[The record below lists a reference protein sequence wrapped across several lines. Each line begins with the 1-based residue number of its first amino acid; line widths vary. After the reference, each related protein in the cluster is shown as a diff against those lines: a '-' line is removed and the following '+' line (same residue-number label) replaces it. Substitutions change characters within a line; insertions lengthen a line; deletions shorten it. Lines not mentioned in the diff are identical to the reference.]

1 MKRLCFGTLMSILY
15 QARNQKVTNNL
26 LCDAIFSSYAQSIEL
41 RDGSLPG
48 HLKSGRDNVP
58 PDVIDAARNTSFED
72 AEKVFQTKV
81 ILLIKDSKRE
91 SVVRAIKDVLRE
103 DTTIQDH
110 TVVGYINGY
119 EKNNILINST
129 FSLSAL
135 LASVFYFAII
145 EVKNQECKDAIKGI
159 DKKYVESFE
168 SSSEPVY
175 FERAK
180 ADVHLPLQKTLHD
193 PVFDRVFN
201 QVSSLT
207 ISGLANPS
215 NVKIYGVDVNNCKF
229 KFKSLKEYLVDNI
242 GSYVFSRAKANRYT
256 SSGKSASI
264 GAQALIR
271 FMQAYGTCAET
282 ILGEMLLYVFM
293 EQELNAPKI
302 MSKIEIDDL
311 GGMSCSKSDGVHLLA
326 VENNGQLFHQLVFG
340 ASDIYGDLTA
350 SIDRA
355 FDKIIDIENNSDIE
369 LKMVENTTHNN
380 IYDPDTTNYM
390 IDLLLPKKSNVPK
403 PDMAYGVFLGYTLS
417 LDYKETDNNKY
428 RTAVKTQMQN
438 DIVSLQPYI
447 EKKIRDNG
455 LSGYNFYLFVVPFN
469 DAPTEKNSI
478 ISEMLSGRY

>member
-1 MKRLCFGTLMSILY
+1 MKRLCFGTLMHILY

-26 LCDAIFSSYAQSIEL
+26 LCDAIFSSYDQSIEL
-41 RDGSLPG
+41 RDSSLPG

-81 ILLIKDSKRE
+81 VSLIKDSKRE
-91 SVVRAIKDVLRE
+91 SVVRAIKDTLRE
-103 DTTIQDH
+103 DSNIQDQ
-110 TVVGYINGY
+110 TVIGYIEGY
-119 EKNNILINST
+119 EKINITTNST

-145 EVKNQECKDAIKGI
+145 EVKNQECKEAIKEI
-159 DKKYVESFE
+159 DKNYVESFE
-168 SSSEPVY
+168 SSSEPV
-175 FERAK
+175 FFDRAK

-311 GGMSCSKSDGVHLLA
+311 GGRICSKSDGVHLLA

-355 FDKIIDIENNSDIE
+355 FDKIIEIENNSDIE

-390 IDLLLPKKSNVPK
+390 VDLLLPKKSDVPK
-403 PDMAYGVFLGYTLS
+403 PDTAYGVFLGYTLS
-417 LDYKETDNNKY
+417 LGYSETDNNKY
-428 RTAVKTQMQN
+428 RAAVKTQMQN

-447 EKKIRDNG
+447 EQKIRDNG
-455 LSGYNFYLFVVPFN
+455 LSGYNFYLYVVPFN

-478 ISEMLSGRY
+478 VSEMLSGRY

>member
-1 MKRLCFGTLMSILY
+1 MKRLCFGTLMHILY

-41 RDGSLPG
+41 RDSSLPG

-58 PDVIDAARNTSFED
+58 PDVINAARNTSFED
-72 AEKVFQTKV
+72 AEKVFQAKV
-81 ILLIKDSKRE
+81 VSLIKDSKRE

-103 DTTIQDH
+103 DSNIQDQ
-110 TVVGYINGY
+110 TVIGYIEGY
-119 EKNNILINST
+119 EKINITTNST

-145 EVKNQECKDAIKGI
+145 EVKNQECKEAIKEI
-159 DKKYVESFE
+159 DKNYVESFE
-168 SSSEPVY
+168 SSSEPVF

-180 ADVHLPLQKTLHD
+180 VDVYLPLQKTLHD
-193 PVFDRVFN
+193 PVFGRVFN

-311 GGMSCSKSDGVHLLA
+311 GGRICSKSDGVHLLA

-390 IDLLLPKKSNVPK
+390 VDLLLPKKSNIPK
-403 PDMAYGVFLGYTLS
+403 PDTAYGVFLGYTLS
-417 LDYKETDNNKY
+417 LGYTETDNNKY
-428 RTAVKTQMQN
+428 RAAVKTQMQN
-438 DIVSLQPYI
+438 DIVTLQAIY
-447 EKKIRDNG
+447 
-455 LSGYNFYLFVVPFN
+455 
-469 DAPTEKNSI
+469 
-478 ISEMLSGRY
+478 